1 MNVELDLL
9 TIGYLSFRIAPFILM
24 SYLCLFSLFNR
35 EIKGLVLLSGL
46 LLSSFLT
53 VLVSKTQIFNFNV
66 NKENQENTQN
76 TPLQTCNI
84 LTMGKSGPVSQIPLS
99 LHTYSFLCSYFI
111 MCIIYNF
118 VINENLLTIFVFVVL
133 ILADSVFLSRN
144 GCSTSFSLIMSFLL
158 GSIFG
163 ITWFYLIGSTR
174 NPELQFFNGKTSQET
189 CNKTDREFSCEVEQ
203 T

>member
-1 MNVELDLL
+1 MNFELDLY

-24 SYLCLFSLFNR
+24 SYLCLYSLFNR

-53 VLVSKTQIFNFNV
+53 VLVSKTGAFNFGTI
-66 NKENQENTQN
+66 EQTEQN

-118 VINENLLTIFVFVVL
+118 VISENLLTIIVFVVL

-144 GCSTSFSLIMSFLL
+144 KCSTSFSLIMSFIL

-163 ITWFYLIGSTR
+163 ITWFYLVGSTR

-189 CNKTDREFSCEVEQ
+189 CNKTDREFSCELEVDA
-203 T
+203 